1 MKKKY
6 YLLKITLLDVKPEIW
21 REFVVPSDITLDRL
35 HDVIQI
41 IMGWHDFH
49 IHEFK
54 IGKNRFSEFIDM
66 EEQKDILFS
75 PEFRLNEFLKRK
87 GSKFIYLYDFGDLWE
102 HSVVVKDS
110 NYKRESDLE
119 VYCVDGQRACPPE
132 DIGGISGYNRLVET
146 INNPASEDFE
156 SIMGLIE
163 NGYDSEAY
171 DVKIVNWLLMKYYL
185 WSRDRFLDWSED
197 FERDYEGIE
206 E

>member
-1 MKKKY
+1 MKKRY

-49 IHEFK
+49 IHEF
-54 IGKNRFSEFIDM
+54 IFGKNRFSEFIDM
-66 EEQKDILFS
+66 EEQEDILFS
-75 PEFRLNEFLKRK
+75 PEFRLNEFIKRK
-87 GSKFIYLYDFGDLWE
+87 GSKFTYLYDFGDLWK
-102 HSVVVKDS
+102 HSVVLENS
-110 NYKRESDLE
+110 NFKRESDLE
-119 VYCVDGQRACPPE
+119 VYCIDGERACPPE

-146 INNPASEDFE
+146 INNPASENFE
-156 SIMGLIE
+156 NIMDWIE
-163 NGYDSEAY
+163 NGYDSESY

-197 FERDYEGIE
+197 FERDYEGDE